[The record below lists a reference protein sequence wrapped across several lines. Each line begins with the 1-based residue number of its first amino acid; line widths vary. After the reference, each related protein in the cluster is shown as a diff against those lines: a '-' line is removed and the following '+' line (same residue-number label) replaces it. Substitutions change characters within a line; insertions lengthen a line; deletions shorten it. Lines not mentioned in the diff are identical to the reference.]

1 MDNITDSTGKMDVTI
16 ALGIQNEDGII
27 SLAATFLLY
36 KIGKNSRDLLL
47 HYCLFLYSGVGSL
60 AACRFKLISCT
71 QFKVY

>member
-1 MDNITDSTGKMDVTI
+1 MDYITDSTGKLDVTI

-47 HYCLFLYSGVGSL
+47 HYCFFLYSGVGNL
-60 AACRFKLISCT
+60 AACRFKLSSCT
-71 QFKVY
+71 QFKDY